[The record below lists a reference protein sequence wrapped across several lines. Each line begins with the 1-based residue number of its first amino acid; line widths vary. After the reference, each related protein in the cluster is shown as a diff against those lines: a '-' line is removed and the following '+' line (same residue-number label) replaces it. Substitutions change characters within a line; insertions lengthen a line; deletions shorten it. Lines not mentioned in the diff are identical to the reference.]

1 MKEAIYVV
9 RLNRFAELPAD
20 RRNLDWCGPKRY
32 RDLTSVV
39 VLDLVVDAR
48 RTKLSRTRT
57 SAMGVASAD
66 VRRASEARMDA
77 SIMKSLGSAL
87 VGRMNAGLVDRIRCN
102 PTAMPHVRAT
112 LYTAHGGSLTKV
124 DGDI

>member
-1 MKEAIYVV
+1 MKEATYVV

-20 RRNLDWCGPKRY
+20 RWNLDWCGPKRY
-32 RDLTSVV
+32 KDLTSVV

-48 RTKLSRTRT
+48 RTKLSRT
-57 SAMGVASAD
+57 SAMGAASVD

-87 VGRMNAGLVDRIRCN
+87 VVRVNAGLMDRI
-102 PTAMPHVRAT
+102 
-112 LYTAHGGSLTKV
+112 
-124 DGDI
+124 

>member
-1 MKEAIYVV
+1 MKETTYVV

-20 RRNLDWCGPKRY
+20 RRNLDWCGPRRY

-48 RTKLSRTRT
+48 RTKHSRR
-57 SAMGVASAD
+57 SATGAARAD

-87 VGRMNAGLVDRIRCN
+87 VVRVNAGLVNRI
-102 PTAMPHVRAT
+102 
-112 LYTAHGGSLTKV
+112 
-124 DGDI
+124 